1 LEKQQHILLING
13 IDRKGIIF
21 LVAQTL
27 FAQKCNIIS
36 QEEYVSPDGY
46 FFMRTAFESEQNI
59 DLQQLTMAL
68 TAELGANL
76 TIRINPRRKK
86 NIVLFATKEHHCLA
100 DLLTRH
106 YFDELNANIQAVIS
120 NHQNLAEYC
129 AKFSIPYHYIS
140 HQNIDKTTHESQI
153 LKLLELYQPEY
164 LVLAKYMRI
173 LSTQFT
179 AQFHNRI
186 INIHHSF
193 LPAFVGARP
202 YQQAFD
208 RGVKIIG
215 ATSHFVNENLDE
227 GPIITQNV
235 REVNH
240 SHSAAKMANM
250 GREIEKT
257 VLSKALDLVFADR
270 VFIHNNKTIIL

>member
-1 LEKQQHILLING
+1 MANHILLING
-13 IDRKGIIF
+13 LDRKGIIF
-21 LVAQTL
+21 LVAKTL
-27 FAQKCNIIS
+27 FSQKCNIIT

-46 FFMRTAFESEQNI
+46 FYMRTEFTSEQDI
-59 DLQQLTMAL
+59 AIEAL
-68 TAELGANL
+68 KTLLSKELGEDL

-86 NIVLFATKEHHCLA
+86 DIVLFATKEHHCLA
-100 DLLTRH
+100 ELLSRY
-106 YFDELNANIQAVIS
+106 YFDELNANILAVIS
-120 NHQNLAEYC
+120 NHQNLQDYC
-129 AKFSIPYHYIS
+129 AKFGIPFHFIS
-140 HQNIDKTTHESQI
+140 HENLDKTTHEAKI
-153 LKLLELYQPEY
+153 LNTLALYQPQY

-173 LSTQFT
+173 LTSTFT
-179 AQFHNRI
+179 AQYPNQI

-215 ATSHFVNENLDE
+215 ATSHFVNQDLDE
-227 GPIITQNV
+227 GPIITQAV

-240 SHSAAKMANM
+240 SHSAAQMAHL
-250 GREIEKT
+250 GKEVEKT